1 MVDLLGQRSAWVL
14 GVMFV
19 ATVSCAHRDR
29 DRTVHT
35 GSESS
40 SAGAAT
46 QPAAVEPEPR
56 EISIDR
62 ANAFDPG
69 ANTMARDASQ
79 RVVEEGKGFL
89 IAGRPTDAASRF
101 ERATRIDPTNGFAY
115 YYLGRARM
123 AAGDRSGAIGVLEK
137 AESLLGPYPEW
148 RDRAASLAESLRGG

>member
-1 MVDLLGQRSAWVL
+1 MVDLLSQRSAWVL
-14 GVMFV
+14 GVTMI
-19 ATVSCAHRDR
+19 ATASCAHRGDS
-29 DRTVHT
+29 RTAT
-35 GSESS
+35 PDNESP
-40 SAGAAT
+40 SASAAT
-46 QPAAVEPEPR
+46 QPAAVESEPR
-56 EISIDR
+56 EISVDR

-89 IAGRPTDAASRF
+89 IAGRPTDAANRF

-115 YYLGRARM
+115 YYLGRAR
-123 AAGDRSGAIGVLEK
+123 AEAGDRRGAIGVLEK